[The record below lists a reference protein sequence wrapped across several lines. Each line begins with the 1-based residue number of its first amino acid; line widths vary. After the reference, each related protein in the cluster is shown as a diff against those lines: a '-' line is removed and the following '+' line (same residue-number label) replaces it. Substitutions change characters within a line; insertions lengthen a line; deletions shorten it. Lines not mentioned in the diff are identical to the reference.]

1 MKKLLL
7 LPLIII
13 FISCTQRQAY
23 YSVQIKLSDGS
34 WKDLG
39 IITADSINNFEI
51 SNSCY
56 GCGSTVLFGNVKGHR
71 EKLSAFVAI
80 DFKYELLS
88 YKIKQ

>member
-1 MKKLLL
+1 MKKYFI
-7 LPLIII
+7 LIFIF
-13 FISCTQRQAY
+13 FISCTQKQAY
-23 YSVQIKLSDGS
+23 YSIQIKLSDGS

-56 GCGSTVLFGNVKGHR
+56 DCGSTALYGSIKGER
-71 EKLSAFVAI
+71 KKISPPVAI

-88 YKIKQ
+88 YKK